1 MAPRG
6 VRTLRAVVS
15 ALVSTHVAAGFHI
28 VGGGETPG
36 LVTMLLVVAAA
47 TLVCL
52 FVARARLSL
61 PRLAISVVAS
71 QAAFH
76 LLFQVTGTSSTLAT
90 HRHVAVDPVDVSTS
104 THHAAPMAVSHLLA
118 AAATVLLL
126 AYGERTALAV
136 ARIVSRLLWRPAA
149 RIDAPVLAPL
159 PRRLI
164 LPIRAVRRPRP
175 VVSTPVMR
183 RGPPLFA

>member
-1 MAPRG
+1 MAPRS
-6 VRTLRAVVS
+6 VRALRAVVS
-15 ALVSTHVAAGFHI
+15 ALVSTHVAAGFHV

-52 FVARARLSL
+52 AVARARLSL
-61 PRLAISVVAS
+61 PRLALSVVAS

-76 LLFQVTGTSSTLAT
+76 LLFQVTGTSSTLAA
-90 HRHVAVDPVDVSTS
+90 HSHAAVDAIGTPAP

-126 AYGERTALAV
+126 AYGERTVLAV
-136 ARIVSRLLWRPAA
+136 ARVVARLVWRPDARIAAIVPASDPRLL
-149 RIDAPVLAPL
+149 VLPTSAE
-159 PRRLI
+159 
-164 LPIRAVRRPRP
+164 RRPRP
-175 VVSTPVMR
+175 VVSTPGLR
-183 RGPPLFA
+183 RGPPLFV